1 MTPTPAT
8 GGFRHLTTCRV
19 CGSGD
24 LADVVSL
31 GSTPLANSFISPAR
45 AAEPEPSYPLAV
57 VRCTVCH
64 LVQLSV
70 VVDPALMFRD
80 YLYSSSAS
88 TPTVAHFDAVA
99 DELVAR
105 FGLAGKLVVEV
116 GSNDGILLK
125 PLRDRGALAL
135 GVEPA
140 ANLAAVANARG
151 LETRAEFFG
160 AETAGR
166 LAAEKGRAAAVL
178 ANNVL
183 AHIDDLHGVVRGLDA
198 LLADDGFFAAE
209 VPYLQDLLDRVE
221 YDTIYHEHLSYFA
234 LAPLVTLARDAGL
247 EVFDVQR
254 LMVHGGS
261 IRVFIGRRGRHE
273 RTGRLDELER
283 AERANGL
290 LDDTT
295 YRRFAGRVEESR
307 TAIRAMLRGL
317 RADGKRIAGLG
328 ASAKGNTLLNY
339 CGIGPDILEFIG
351 DSTTYKRDLLT
362 PGTHIPVRAEGAIR
376 EARPDYTLLLA
387 WNYADVIVPR
397 YADYRAGGGRF
408 IHPIPLARVIE

>member
-1 MTPTPAT
+1 MTVQPFTD
-8 GGFRHLTTCRV
+8 GFRRVTVCRV
-19 CGSGD
+19 CGSPD
-24 LADVVSL
+24 LAGVVSL

-45 AAEPEPSYPLAV
+45 VAEPEPSYPLAA
-57 VRCTVCH
+57 VRCTGCH

-70 VVDPALMFRD
+70 VVDPTLMFSD

-88 TPTVAHFDAVA
+88 TPTVTHFEAVA
-99 DELVAR
+99 EDLVSR

-125 PLRDRGALAL
+125 PLRERGALAV

-140 ANLAAVANARG
+140 GNLAAVANARG
-151 LETRAEFFG
+151 LETRSEFFG

-166 LAAEKGRAAAVL
+166 LAAEKGRAGAVL

-234 LAPLVTLARDAGL
+234 LAPLVTLARGAGL

-254 LMVHGGS
+254 IPVHGGS
-261 IRVFIGRRGRHE
+261 IRVFIGRPGRHQ

-290 LDDTT
+290 LGDTI
-295 YRRFAGRVEESR
+295 YRRFAQRVEESR
-307 TAIRAMLRGL
+307 TAIRAMLHEL
-317 RADGKRIAGLG
+317 RAGGKRIAGLG

-339 CGIGPDILEFIG
+339 CGIGPDILDFIG
-351 DSTTYKRDLLT
+351 DSTTYKQGLLT
-362 PGTHIPVRAEGAIR
+362 PGTHIPVRAETAIR
-376 EARPDYTLLLA
+376 EARPDHTLLLA
-387 WNYADVIVPR
+387 WNYADAIVPR
-397 YADYRAGGGRF
+397 YADYRAAGGRF
-408 IHPIPLARVIE
+408 IHPIPLARIIE